1 MDRKTTFVVLV
12 LVHCYV
18 SLATLTC
25 MFAYAGGNPNVLCR
39 KGERDVLFTFKKS
52 IIDPSNLP
60 SSWIGQECCTWK
72 GIGCDN
78 VTGHVV
84 HLNLRNPYDPRDY
97 YAFDDFYQSMLGGRI
112 SDSLLELKHLHYL
125 DLRKF

>member
-1 MDRKTTFVVLV
+1 MDRKITFVVL
-12 LVHCYV
+12 LVHCYL

-39 KGERDVLFTFKKS
+39 KGERDALLTFKQG
-52 IIDPSNLP
+52 IIDPSNLL

-84 HLNLRNPYDPRDY
+84 HLNLRNPSYPNFGCSVVLSIFCKLFVMVQHFPVLFLR
-97 YAFDDFYQSMLGGRI
+97 Q
-112 SDSLLELKHLHYL
+112 LHWGVC
-125 DLRKF
+125 

>member
-1 MDRKTTFVVLV
+1 MDRKTTFVVL
-12 LVHCYV
+12 LVHCYF

-25 MFAYAGGNPNVLCR
+25 MFSNAGGNPNVLCR
-39 KGERDVLFTFKKS
+39 KGERDALLTFKQG
-52 IIDPSNLP
+52 IIDPSNLL

-84 HLNLRNPYDPRDY
+84 RLNLRNSYDRYDY
-97 YAFDDFYQSMLGGRI
+97 IVVHGFYQSRLGGLI
-112 SDSLLELKHLHYL
+112 SDSLLELKDLH
-125 DLRKF
+125 FWI